1 MAAFKNSSPAP
12 SENLYS
18 IDIFFEVV
26 FGISIILEFLTD
38 FIPDTG

>member
-1 MAAFKNSSPAP
+1 MAAFKTSSPVP
-12 SENLYS
+12 SENLYL

-38 FIPDTG
+38 FIPDPS